1 MSKSFKYLPK
11 SFPHFK
17 AQKPGRLSKAVYS
30 SLNGES
36 FEALCEKSKNRN
48 NGIKKKLF
56 RYNPYILCSAILT
69 VLLPHLDGTAE
80 GLSLQLAVLTM
91 NKWWFAIAF
100 AGIGIGTCVK
110 DLWQGAMK
118 SGVLK
123 LYMVTNLLDILIALG
138 LAYAVF

>member
-48 NGIKKKLF
+48 NGIKKK
-56 RYNPYILCSAILT
+56 T
-69 VLLPHLDGTAE
+69 
-80 GLSLQLAVLTM
+80 LQIQPLH
-91 NKWWFAIAF
+91 
-100 AGIGIGTCVK
+100 
-110 DLWQGAMK
+110 
-118 SGVLK
+118 S
-123 LYMVTNLLDILIALG
+123 
-138 LAYAVF
+138 VFCNE